1 MHGGAFS
8 IGAYEHLEV
17 AVLDSGHQCWAGACM
32 LGRGLQELGE
42 GHSAV
47 GLWLPAAHDPHSC
60 HSPASKQRALGALEA
75 EIWVLPTIPG

>member
-1 MHGGAFS
+1 
-8 IGAYEHLEV
+8 
-17 AVLDSGHQCWAGACM
+17 M

-47 GLWLPAAHDPHSC
+47 GLWLPAAHYPHSC